1 MVGDELVGVELDVH
15 CTGSEVEKVDEFF
28 DDNDEA
34 EKDVDAIVEE
44 FVIVVVDNEDDEVD
58 ADADAILLRVE
69 VSRLA
74 LMIETSGRRT
84 LTSSS
89 SP

>member
-28 DDNDEA
+28 DDDDEA

-44 FVIVVVDNEDDEVD
+44 FVIVVVDDEDEVD

-74 LMIETSGRRT
+74 LMIETSGKRT